1 MESSVNITENFS
13 PGIGLVGDIILRGM
27 FFPSNHTLWMDAFS
41 PQAHEHIWVIFK
53 YRHDTGIFSNP
64 CSCAKAPLRLV

>member
-1 MESSVNITENFS
+1 MESSVNTAENFS
-13 PGIGLVGDIILRGM
+13 PGIGLVGEIILRGM
-27 FFPSNHTLWMDAFS
+27 CFPPNHMDDFS
-41 PQAHEHIWVIFK
+41 PQAHEHIWVVFK